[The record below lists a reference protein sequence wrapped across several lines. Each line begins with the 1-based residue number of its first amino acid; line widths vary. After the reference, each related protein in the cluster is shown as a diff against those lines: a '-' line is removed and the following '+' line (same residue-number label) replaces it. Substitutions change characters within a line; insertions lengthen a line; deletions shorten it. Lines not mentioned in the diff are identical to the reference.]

1 MQYDTFSATKQE
13 HSLSS
18 REEAMFKQRI
28 NELDGKIAQ
37 HEYKINKLRENKK
50 AQPNPKNIAKI
61 NFQIRKIQNNIHSLQ
76 ARKQQIITEL
86 NHRQSIGFDDEL
98 MQNMETT
105 DILMTDTTYTPPSQI
120 EDTNNFR
127 RDVLNNIK
135 NIKYNPTKEK
145 QKYSYDKLEQMRSER
160 L

>member
-1 MQYDTFSATKQE
+1 VRDNTDSFEEIVAYKRQIIQLKKQITINNKE
-13 HSLSS
+13 IE
-18 REEAMFKQRI
+18 RFKPVKEKQMKQVI
-28 NELDGKIAQ
+28 QLA
-37 HEYKINKLRENKK
+37 
-50 AQPNPKNIAKI
+50 
-61 NFQIRKIQNNIHSLQ
+61 RKIQRLEKQNEKNTQLIKQLTKQIKQHNN
-76 ARKQQIITEL
+76 KTETP
-86 NHRQSIGFDDEL
+86 FDDEL

-105 DILMTDTTYTPPSQI
+105 DILMTDTNYTPPSQI
-120 EDTNNFR
+120 EDNNNFR

>member
-1 MQYDTFSATKQE
+1 MYNTNSFEEIVAYKRQIIQLKKQITINNKEIERFKPVKEKQMKQVIQLARKIRRLEKQNEKNTQLIKQLTKQI
-13 HSLSS
+13 
-18 REEAMFKQRI
+18 KQH
-28 NELDGKIAQ
+28 N
-37 HEYKINKLRENKK
+37 NK
-50 AQPNPKNIAKI
+50 
-61 NFQIRKIQNNIHSLQ
+61 
-76 ARKQQIITEL
+76 TETP
-86 NHRQSIGFDDEL
+86 FDDEL

-105 DILMTDTTYTPPSQI
+105 DILMTDTTYTPTSQI

>member
-1 MQYDTFSATKQE
+1 MRDNTDSFEEIVAYKRQIIQLKKQITINNKE
-13 HSLSS
+13 IE
-18 REEAMFKQRI
+18 RFKPVKEKQMKQVI
-28 NELDGKIAQ
+28 QLA
-37 HEYKINKLRENKK
+37 
-50 AQPNPKNIAKI
+50 
-61 NFQIRKIQNNIHSLQ
+61 RKIQRLEKQNEKNTQLIKQLTKQIKQHNN
-76 ARKQQIITEL
+76 KTETP
-86 NHRQSIGFDDEL
+86 FDDEL

-105 DILMTDTTYTPPSQI
+105 DILMTDTNYTPPSQI
-120 EDTNNFR
+120 EDNNNFR

>member
-1 MQYDTFSATKQE
+1 MYNTNSFEEIVAYKRQIIQLKKQIIINNKE
-13 HSLSS
+13 IE
-18 REEAMFKQRI
+18 RFKPVKEKQMKQVI
-28 NELDGKIAQ
+28 QLA
-37 HEYKINKLRENKK
+37 
-50 AQPNPKNIAKI
+50 
-61 NFQIRKIQNNIHSLQ
+61 RKIQRLEKQNEKNTQLIKQLTKQIKQHNN
-76 ARKQQIITEL
+76 KTETP
-86 NHRQSIGFDDEL
+86 FDDEL